1 MTKNI
6 VITVSES
13 YLDKLKYVA
22 DIFIE
27 EGLTI
32 TNLYEF
38 GVITGNAEDKV
49 IKKLRSHKEIISL
62 TEDKQ
67 IIIAPPNADIQ

>member
-1 MTKNI
+1 MIKNI

-13 YLDKLKYVA
+13 SLDNLKQVA
-22 DIFIE
+22 DVLRQ

-32 TNLYEF
+32 INLHEY
-38 GVITGNAEDKV
+38 GVITGYADDKV
-49 IKKLRSHKEIISL
+49 IQKLRDHKEIISL

-67 IIIAPPNADIQ
+67 AFIPPPDADIQ